1 MCATLS
7 GDTLSQTQVW
17 LTKIPRLCQ
26 EIHDIKQQ
34 HKDKYIWKQLSKSN
48 LQNRTHKYISAVKDT
63 CGEGAEYC
71 TGLQDSTPI
80 LPTPISYSPNNDPHD
95 EGSHAQTLSSLTP
108 PTLRT
113 SHTSSPP
120 SPTLLKE
127 TFEDP
132 ASSRTGDTSVVLG
145 AG

>member
-48 LQNRTHKYISAVKDT
+48 LPNHTHKYISAVKDT

-71 TGLQDSTPI
+71 TDLQDSTPI
-80 LPTPISYSPNNDPHD
+80 PLSPISYSPDNDPHD
-95 EGSHAQTLSSLTP
+95 GGSPAQTLSSLVP
-108 PTLRT
+108 PPLRT
-113 SHTSSPP
+113 SHMLFPP

-132 ASSRTGDTSVVLG
+132 ASLRTGDTSVVLG